1 MAGNGEQRQ
10 SELDRPL
17 SMRAIVIGGALVVVM
32 GAAAV
37 TALLYF
43 YGGGTEQDRAGLDPV
58 SLTTEVP
65 HVPEEARKPMGSARR
80 CREDN
85 GTCTVHHPIKSKY
98 GRSIMVS
105 SISSASAN
113 ELANPS
119 IFSML
124 TIISSGSVRRARIP
138 CAVFDFSS

>member
-124 TIISSGSVRRARIP
+124 K
-138 CAVFDFSS
+138 